1 MQIFVFSVDVT
12 RTSINYSMLSITCR
26 CFQRQ
31 TFENLHE
38 FQTVGINTRVGEVA
52 MWGRVIRFPKTALQL
67 MRAIGKAADGLE
79 AEKKTETWYQLVSVY
94 NRLYRLEFR
103 GRLLCPNL

>member
-1 MQIFVFSVDVT
+1 
-12 RTSINYSMLSITCR
+12 
-26 CFQRQ
+26 
-31 TFENLHE
+31 
-38 FQTVGINTRVGEVA
+38 
-52 MWGRVIRFPKTALQL
+52 